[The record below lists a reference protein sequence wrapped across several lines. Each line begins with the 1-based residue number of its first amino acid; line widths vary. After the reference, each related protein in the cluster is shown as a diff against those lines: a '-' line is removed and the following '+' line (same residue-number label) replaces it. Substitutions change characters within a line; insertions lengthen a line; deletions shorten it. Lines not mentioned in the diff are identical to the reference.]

1 MIGFTVL
8 GGYLGAGK
16 TTLLNQILRRNTESA
31 DPIRIALLVN
41 DFGDI
46 NIDAQLIESQIDS
59 QINLANGCVCCTLT
73 DGFSAALDTL
83 VDLNPQPEHIIV
95 EASGVAD
102 VNNLSQYGNG
112 QVLALANI
120 VVVADAETVQEK
132 ASDKYVAKTIQR
144 QLKAADL
151 ILLNKV
157 DLLEPQIR
165 ERRLS
170 WLSELTDG
178 IPVVPCVRGDIPQ
191 AILFELERRDNP
203 IDESVHGHEEYVSW
217 SYGINKRISRESL
230 EAFADSL
237 GPGVLRC
244 KGVFVDP
251 FGYRLEL
258 QVVGK
263 RKEVAAGAKTLE
275 SVSQLVAIGLK
286 GKMLTED
293 LDAAVQRLFHDAP

>member
-46 NIDAQLIESQIDS
+46 NIDAQLIESQSDS

-203 IDESVHGHEEYVSW
+203 IEESVHGHEEYVSW

>member
-1 MIGFTVL
+1 M
-8 GGYLGAGK
+8 
-16 TTLLNQILRRNTESA
+16 
-31 DPIRIALLVN
+31 
-41 DFGDI
+41 
-46 NIDAQLIESQIDS
+46 
-59 QINLANGCVCCTLT
+59 
-73 DGFSAALDTL
+73 
-83 VDLNPQPEHIIV
+83 
-95 EASGVAD
+95 
-102 VNNLSQYGNG
+102 
-112 QVLALANI
+112 
-120 VVVADAETVQEK
+120 
-132 ASDKYVAKTIQR
+132 
-144 QLKAADL
+144 
-151 ILLNKV
+151 
-157 DLLEPQIR
+157 
-165 ERRLS
+165 S

-203 IDESVHGHEEYVSW
+203 IEESVHGHEEYVSW

>member
-46 NIDAQLIESQIDS
+46 NIDAQLIESQSDS

-191 AILFELERRDNP
+191 AILFVLERRDNP